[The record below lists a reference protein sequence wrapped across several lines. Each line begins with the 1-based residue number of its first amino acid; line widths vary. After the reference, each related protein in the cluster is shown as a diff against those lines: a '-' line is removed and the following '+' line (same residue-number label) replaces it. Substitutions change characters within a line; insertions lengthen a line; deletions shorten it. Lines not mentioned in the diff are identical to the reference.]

1 MSTLYGYFLFLEVVA
16 ILKIFDINNKPV
28 AILENAYAISYKK
41 EFNAVW
47 SASFTLP
54 LGDPK
59 NEYCNPLNYVEIT
72 DDITSEYI
80 GLFRIMPSVTTRDEN
95 TTEITYDCKHVI
107 TTLTSDVLFQYHQ
120 TTNLTTRENIEYIL
134 AQQTTQNWRLGT
146 CDFPRYFHYAWEN
159 ENGLLG
165 ALFSIPEPFDEAYEW
180 TFDTRTYPW
189 TLNLVR
195 PSTEPTCEVRLGK
208 NLRGIEREVD
218 PSNIVNRIYPLGAGE
233 GVNAL
238 NIRDINGGKPYLENA
253 ESIAKYG
260 LQAYVW
266 VDRRFEVAESLKSSA
281 QALLDDWSKPTVT
294 YRVTAADIYEL
305 TGNTIDKFEVGA
317 VVRIVDPDI
326 GTVDARILIVSKAD
340 LYGGR
345 GSIELEIG
353 NKSDNASTTQAD
365 LQRRQ
370 EINEVYAQGATNMLV
385 YSYNDNADANNP
397 AVIRFYVPDDMV
409 NINKLLLTYE
419 TTNFRA
425 YSRATQGGGATTRS
439 TSSGGAATQTS
450 SSGGGTSTSTSSGG
464 ATTQTSSAGGD
475 HRHRIFTYVGPADT
489 VSAPRRFFRPY
500 SDAANVIIESSLG
513 DDLYTATSSGNHT
526 HSISIPAHTHNF
538 TVPNHTHIVSIP
550 AHTHDVT
557 IPNHTHAIE
566 YGIYQLDRLPSA
578 VSIKVDGN
586 ATGITELEGEN
597 IDLIAYLLKDTT
609 GKINRGWH
617 TVEITPNDLGRIN
630 AQLTTQFFIR
640 SHEGVVA

>member
-1 MSTLYGYFLFLEVVA
+1 MEVVA
-16 ILKIFDINNKPV
+16 ILKIFDINNKPI

-54 LGDPK
+54 LSDPK
-59 NEYCNPLNYVEIT
+59 NDYCNPLNYVEIT
-72 DDITSEYI
+72 DDITNEYI

-146 CDFPRYFHYAWEN
+146 CDFTRYFHYAWEN

-165 ALFSIPEPFDEAYEW
+165 ALFAIPEPFDEAYEW
-180 TFDTRTYPW
+180 TFDTWTYPW

-195 PSTEPTCEVRLGK
+195 PSTEPTCEIRLGK

-281 QALLDDWSKPTVT
+281 QALLDKWSKPTVT
-294 YRVTAADIYEL
+294 YRVTAADLYEL

-326 GTVDARILIVSKAD
+326 GTVDARILSVSKAD

-345 GSIELEIG
+345 GSVELEIG

-419 TTNFRA
+419 TSNFRA

-439 TSSGGAATQTS
+439 TSSGGGSTQTS

-464 ATTQTSSAGGD
+464 ATTRTSSAGGD
-475 HRHRIFTYVGPADT
+475 HRHRIFTYVGPANT
-489 VSAPRRFFRPY
+489 ASAPRRFFRPY
-500 SDAANVIIESSLG
+500 SDSANVIIESSLG

-538 TVPNHTHIVSIP
+538 TVPNHTHSVSIP

-578 VSIKVDGN
+578 VSIKVDGT

-597 IDLIAYLLKDTT
+597 IDLIAYLSKDTT